1 MDRFDA
7 VIVGGGSAGLAALME
22 LSKLGVQAVLLE
34 SGKPV
39 GSKNISGG
47 ILYSKNYP
55 YGKVYNVEDIYPNFQ
70 DEAPVERRITR
81 YYLNALSGNKVYTID
96 LTEAH
101 NYRTNFAYSVLM
113 ARLNRWFA
121 ERAEEEAA
129 KMGGGIVD
137 GVHVRDIIW
146 MDDSSSSSSG
156 NSSNSIIITD
166 ELEEFGA
173 RAIIAADGVNSE
185 VALISNARGKFKPE
199 SLYQGVKCVVR
210 LPEDIIDERFDVSND
225 EGVAHLFAG
234 DISRGHN
241 GGGFLYTNR
250 DTLSVGLVYHLD
262 SLLKSPIEPYNLLN
276 EFLTIPVITNYIVD
290 EVPVPKEVDRTLPRE
305 EQLRIRFGL
314 SRLLKQY
321 EELRYTY
328 YSKHERLNAIRQG
341 LYSSEEE
348 IKARLDDVRKRL
360 EQEYGVSFTHDYVEL
375 EYSCKLVPD
384 GKRAMMDKPYKHN
397 VLFVGDAAGKGIF
410 LGTRIE
416 GINIGMDDAARAA
429 RAVARAKEMNNFSED
444 YMGRYYAQL
453 VNDSPYTH
461 DIRRIDFEYMKIF
474 VRACRNI
481 PIEPFPLFLKLAFML
496 IQKTAVQELAGAI
509 ARMLDQNTLLR
520 IIESNDAYVKIP
532 MEVAERV
539 GNEVKPIAM
548 IKPLS
553 IDERIARMKIREDE
567 IAHIRMKDPRSRFIK
582 AMVHLCPTK
591 CYIMEVGDGER
602 GMERGGE
609 EDARVGTKEKVGA
622 RIVTSNVILQHEGCI
637 ECGTCSLETEW
648 RHTRGEKGIAYN
660 YG

>member
-1 MDRFDA
+1 MSMDRFDA

-22 LSKLGVQAVLLE
+22 LSRLGIQAVLLE
-34 SGKPV
+34 SGKPI
-39 GSKNISGG
+39 GSKSVSGG

-55 YGKVYNVEDIYPNFQ
+55 NGRVYNVEDIYPDFL

-81 YYLNALSGNKVYTID
+81 YYLNALSGSKVYTID

-101 NYRTNFAYSVLM
+101 EYRTNFAYSVLM
-113 ARLNRWFA
+113 ARLNKWFA

-129 KMGGGIVD
+129 KLGGGIIE
-137 GVHVRDIIW
+137 GVHVKDIVWI
-146 MDDSSSSSSG
+146 DDGSGSSGSNSNSSSS
-156 NSSNSIIITD
+156 NSNSIIVTD

-173 RAIIAADGVNSE
+173 KAIIAADGVNSE
-185 VALISNARGKFKPE
+185 IALISNARGKLEPE
-199 SLYQGVKCVVR
+199 ALYQGVKCIVR
-210 LPEDIIDERFDVSND
+210 VPEDIIDERFDLD
-225 EGVAHLFAG
+225 DGEGVAHLFAG

-262 SLLKSPIEPYNLLN
+262 SLLKSPIEPYNMLN

-290 EVPVPKEVDRTLPRE
+290 EVAVPKELDRTLPKE

-314 SRLLKQY
+314 SRLLKEY
-321 EELRYTY
+321 EGLRYTY
-328 YSKHERLNAIRQG
+328 YSKHARLDAIRQG

-348 IKARLDDVRKRL
+348 IKARLEEVRGKL
-360 EQEYGVSFTHDYVEL
+360 EKEYGVTFANNYVEV
-375 EYSCKLVPD
+375 EYACKLVPD
-384 GKRAMMDKPYKHN
+384 GKRAMMDKPYKN
-397 VLFVGDAAGKGIF
+397 NILFIGDAAGKGIF

-416 GINIGMDDAARAA
+416 GINIGIDDAARAA
-429 RAVARAKEMNNFSED
+429 RAVARAREMSNFSED

-453 VNDSPYTH
+453 VDESPYTE

-474 VRACRNI
+474 VRACKSI
-481 PIEPFPLFLKLAFML
+481 PLEPFPLFLRLAFML
-496 IQKTAVQELAGAI
+496 IQKTIVQELASSI
-509 ARMLDQNTLLR
+509 ARMMDQSTLLK

-539 GNEVKPIAM
+539 GREVKPIAE
-548 IKPLS
+548 IRPLS
-553 IDERIARMKIREDE
+553 IDERIGRLKIREDE
-567 IAHIRMKDPRSRFIK
+567 VPHIRIKDPKSRFIK

-591 CYIMEVGDGER
+591 CYIMEAS
-602 GMERGGE
+602 E
-609 EDARVGTKEKVGA
+609 EVSKEGAGAKARLKAVV
-622 RIVTSNVILQHEGCI
+622 SNVILQHEGCI
-637 ECGTCSLETEW
+637 ECGTCSRETEW
-648 RHTRGEKGIAYN
+648 RHTRGEKGIVYE

>member
-461 DIRRIDFEYMKIF
+461 DI
-474 VRACRNI
+474 
-481 PIEPFPLFLKLAFML
+481 
-496 IQKTAVQELAGAI
+496 
-509 ARMLDQNTLLR
+509 
-520 IIESNDAYVKIP
+520 
-532 MEVAERV
+532 
-539 GNEVKPIAM
+539 
-548 IKPLS
+548 
-553 IDERIARMKIREDE
+553 
-567 IAHIRMKDPRSRFIK
+567 
-582 AMVHLCPTK
+582 
-591 CYIMEVGDGER
+591 
-602 GMERGGE
+602 
-609 EDARVGTKEKVGA
+609 
-622 RIVTSNVILQHEGCI
+622 
-637 ECGTCSLETEW
+637 
-648 RHTRGEKGIAYN
+648 
-660 YG
+660 

>member
-22 LSKLGVQAVLLE
+22 LSKLGIQAVLLE

-39 GSKNISGG
+39 GSKNVTGG

-55 YGKVYNVEDIYPNFQ
+55 DGKVYNVEDIYPGFQ

-81 YYLNALSGNKVYTID
+81 YYLNALAESKVYTID

-129 KMGGGIVD
+129 KVGGGIID
-137 GVHVRDIIW
+137 GVHVRDIVW
-146 MDDSSSSSSG
+146 DREGGDG
-156 NSSNSIIITD
+156 RSIIVTD

-185 VALISNARGKFKPE
+185 VALISNAREKFKPE
-199 SLYQGVKCVVR
+199 ALYQGVKCIVR
-210 LPEDIIDERFDVSND
+210 LPEDIIDERFNLSND

-262 SLLKSPIEPYNLLN
+262 SLLKSPIEPYNLIN

-290 EVPVPKEVDRTLPRE
+290 EVPVPKEIDRTLPRE

-328 YSKHERLNAIRQG
+328 YSKHARLNAIRQG

-348 IKARLDDVRKRL
+348 IKSRLDDVRKRL
-360 EQEYGVSFTHDYVEL
+360 EQEYGVAFVNDYVEL

-384 GKRAMMDKPYKHN
+384 GKRAMMNKPYKHN
-397 VLFVGDAAGKGIF
+397 ILFVGDAAGKGIF

-416 GINIGMDDAARAA
+416 GINIGIDDAARAA

-453 VNDSPYTH
+453 VEESPYTH

-481 PIEPFPLFLKLAFML
+481 PLEPFPLFLKLAFML
-496 IQKTAVQELAGAI
+496 IQKTAVQELAAAI
-509 ARMLDQNTLLR
+509 ARMLDQGTLLR
-520 IIESNDAYVKIP
+520 IIESNDAYVRIP
-532 MEVAERV
+532 MEVAKRI
-539 GNEVKPIAM
+539 GYEVKPIAGVR
-548 IKPLS
+548 PLS

-567 IAHIRMKDPRSRFIK
+567 IAHIKMKDPTSKFIK

-591 CYIMEVGDGER
+591 CYIMEVGEGRGRDER
-602 GMERGGE
+602 EAGR
-609 EDARVGTKEKVGA
+609 TKVL
-622 RIVTSNVILQHEGCI
+622 VSSVILQHEGCI
-637 ECGTCSLETEW
+637 ECGTCSFETEW
-648 RHTRGEKGIAYN
+648 RHTRGEKGIVYE

>member
-328 YSKHERLNAIRQG
+328 YSKHERLNVIRQG

-348 IKARLDDVRKRL
+348 IKARLDDV
-360 EQEYGVSFTHDYVEL
+360 
-375 EYSCKLVPD
+375 
-384 GKRAMMDKPYKHN
+384 
-397 VLFVGDAAGKGIF
+397 
-410 LGTRIE
+410 
-416 GINIGMDDAARAA
+416 
-429 RAVARAKEMNNFSED
+429 
-444 YMGRYYAQL
+444 
-453 VNDSPYTH
+453 
-461 DIRRIDFEYMKIF
+461 
-474 VRACRNI
+474 
-481 PIEPFPLFLKLAFML
+481 
-496 IQKTAVQELAGAI
+496 
-509 ARMLDQNTLLR
+509 
-520 IIESNDAYVKIP
+520 
-532 MEVAERV
+532 
-539 GNEVKPIAM
+539 
-548 IKPLS
+548 
-553 IDERIARMKIREDE
+553 
-567 IAHIRMKDPRSRFIK
+567 
-582 AMVHLCPTK
+582 
-591 CYIMEVGDGER
+591 
-602 GMERGGE
+602 
-609 EDARVGTKEKVGA
+609 
-622 RIVTSNVILQHEGCI
+622 
-637 ECGTCSLETEW
+637 
-648 RHTRGEKGIAYN
+648 
-660 YG
+660 

>member
-1 MDRFDA
+1 MDVFDA

-22 LSKLGVQAVLLE
+22 LSKLGIQAVLLE

-39 GSKNISGG
+39 GSKNVTGG
-47 ILYSKNYP
+47 ILYSKSYP
-55 YGKVYNVEDIYPNFQ
+55 DGKVYNVEDIYPDFA
-70 DEAPVERRITR
+70 DAPVERRITR
-81 YYLNALSGNKVYTID
+81 YYLNALSGSKVYTID

-121 ERAEEEAA
+121 ERAGEEAA
-129 KMGGGIVD
+129 KVGGGIVD
-137 GVHVRDIIW
+137 GVHVRDIVW
-146 MDDSSSSSSG
+146 MDDGARGSRS
-156 NSSNSIIITD
+156 SIIVTD

-185 VALISNARGKFKPE
+185 VALISGARSKFKPE
-199 SLYQGVKCVVR
+199 ALYQGVKCIVR
-210 LPEDIIDERFDVSND
+210 LPEDVIDERFDVDGD

-262 SLLKSPIEPYNLLN
+262 SLLKSPIEPYQLLN
-276 EFLTIPVITNYIVD
+276 EFLTIPVITNSIVD
-290 EVPVPKEVDRTLPRE
+290 EVPVPREVDRNLPRE

-328 YSKHERLNAIRQG
+328 YSKRARLNAIRQG

-348 IKARLDDVRKRL
+348 IKARLDDVRSRL
-360 EQEYGVSFTHDYVEL
+360 EKEYGVQFTNDYVEL
-375 EYSCKLVPD
+375 EYACKLVPD
-384 GKRAMMDKPYKHN
+384 GKRAMMDKPYRHN
-397 VLFVGDAAGKGIF
+397 ILFIGDAAGKGIF
-410 LGTRIE
+410 VGTRIE
-416 GINIGMDDAARAA
+416 GINIGIDDAARAA

-444 YMGRYYAQL
+444 YMGRYYAHL
-453 VNDSPYTH
+453 VEESPYTD

-474 VRACRNI
+474 VKASRNI
-481 PIEPFPLFLKLAFML
+481 PTEPFPLFLRLAFML
-496 IQKTAVQELAGAI
+496 IQKTTVQELAAKI
-509 ARMLDQNTLLR
+509 ARMMDQSTLLK
-520 IIESNDAYVKIP
+520 IIESNDAYVRIP
-532 MEVAERV
+532 MEVAERI
-539 GNEVKPIAM
+539 GIEVKPVAAIR
-548 IKPLS
+548 PLS
-553 IDERIARMKIREDE
+553 IDERVARMRIREDE
-567 IAHIRMKDPRSRFIK
+567 VPHIRIRDARSRFIK

-591 CYIMEVGDGER
+591 CYMMEVVGEGAGR
-602 GMERGGE
+602 GEGVRAKEEGKEGE
-609 EDARVGTKEKVGA
+609 KGVKAVV
-622 RIVTSNVILQHEGCI
+622 SSVILQHEGCI

-648 RHTRGEKGIAYN
+648 RHTRGEKGVVYE

>member
-22 LSKLGVQAVLLE
+22 LSKLGIQAVLLE
-34 SGKPV
+34 SGKPI
-39 GSKNISGG
+39 GSKNVTGG
-47 ILYSKNYP
+47 ILYSKSYP
-55 YGKVYNVEDIYPNFQ
+55 NGKVYNVEDIYPDFF
-70 DEAPVERRITR
+70 EAPVERRITH
-81 YYLNALSGNKVYTID
+81 YYLNALSGSKVYTVD

-101 NYRTNFAYSVLM
+101 EYRTNFAYSVLM
-113 ARLNRWFA
+113 ARLNKWFA
-121 ERAEEEAA
+121 ERADEEAA
-129 KMGGGIVD
+129 KLGGGIIE
-137 GVHVRDIIW
+137 GVHVRDIVW
-146 MDDSSSSSSG
+146 ADDG
-156 NSSNSIIITD
+156 RSNSIIVTD

-173 RAIIAADGVNSE
+173 GAIIAADGVNSE
-185 VALISNARGKFKPE
+185 VALISNARGKFEPE
-199 SLYQGVKCVVR
+199 ALYQGVKCIVR
-210 LPEDIIDERFDVSND
+210 VPEDIIDERFNLADG

-290 EVPVPKEVDRTLPRE
+290 EVAVPKELDRALPKE

-328 YSKHERLNAIRQG
+328 YSKHARLDAIRQG

-348 IKARLDDVRKRL
+348 IKTRL
-360 EQEYGVSFTHDYVEL
+360 EEVRSKLEREYGVTFANNYVEV

-384 GKRAMMDKPYKHN
+384 GKRAMMDRPYKN
-397 VLFVGDAAGKGIF
+397 NILFIGDAAGKGIF

-416 GINIGMDDAARAA
+416 GINIGIDDAARAA

-453 VNDSPYTH
+453 VEESPYTD

-481 PIEPFPLFLKLAFML
+481 PLEPFPLFLRLAFML
-496 IQKTAVQELAGAI
+496 IQKTVVQELASVI
-509 ARMLDQNTLLR
+509 ARMMDQSTLLK

-539 GNEVKPIAM
+539 GSEVKPIAE
-548 IKPLS
+548 IRPLS
-553 IDERIARMKIREDE
+553 IDERIARLKIREDE
-567 IAHIRMKDPRSRFIK
+567 VPHIRVRDPRSKFVK

-591 CYIMEVGDGER
+591 CYIMEAS
-602 GMERGGE
+602 E
-609 EDARVGTKEKVGA
+609 EVSKREGANTEARLKAVV
-622 RIVTSNVILQHEGCI
+622 SNVILQHEGCI
-637 ECGTCSLETEW
+637 ECGTCSRETEW
-648 RHTRGEKGIAYN
+648 RHTRGEKGIMYE